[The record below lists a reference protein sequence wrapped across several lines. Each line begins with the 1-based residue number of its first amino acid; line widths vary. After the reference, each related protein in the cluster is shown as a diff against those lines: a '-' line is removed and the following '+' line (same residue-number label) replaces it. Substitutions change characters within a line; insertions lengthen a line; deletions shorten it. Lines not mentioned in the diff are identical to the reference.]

1 MTPEE
6 QRFLRD
12 FFRSLSD
19 RPLDPDDPAYVGLY
33 EDPALDLVSL
43 DNAARL
49 LRERGDVDGAALL
62 DAEREALA
70 DRVAAA
76 RRP

>member
-12 FFRSLSD
+12 FFRALSD

-33 EDPALDLVSL
+33 EDPALDLEDPSHC
-43 DNAARL
+43 
-49 LRERGDVDGAALL
+49 
-62 DAEREALA
+62 
-70 DRVAAA
+70 
-76 RRP
+76 